1 MQDAAR
7 HLHRHTRT
15 AGVLQR
21 HAPLM
26 PINILFNTVVMPI
39 SSSPALANMSRP
51 DGGLAGWLTVILILP
66 CRHVRPASASASGR
80 PRGGGANRSRQAG
93 GQADSYLHRA
103 RRRQFLLRVYG
114 ALVHRVVRLFGGLV
128 NSTVTVAELTTA
140 WLEHSFA
147 DHSTSSALSAA
158 CRASTGWTGG
168 VGRLLT
174 FWGDRQVGA
183 RHNHNRWNCGGA
195 SRHVLAGIFL
205 PHNR

>member
-1 MQDAAR
+1 
-7 HLHRHTRT
+7 
-15 AGVLQR
+15 
-21 HAPLM
+21 M

-183 RHNHNRWNCGGA
+183 PAQSQSLELRWGLKACFG
-195 SRHVLAGIFL
+195 RDFL
-205 PHNR
+205 TPQPVIPLIGEAKNQGLRL